1 VTKDSTDGTDPVGAE
16 VTAPAGDA
24 AEQTVD
30 ERPQTDQPR
39 TDQPAGVAGP
49 GQAGTEGEVER
60 PGVVIRDKRK
70 VRVPDKA
77 PDGVRGAEPAEPTP
91 TPAVE
96 VTPADTVEEPAGTA
110 LGAELEALRRDLD
123 ELTKDLQRI
132 TAEYANYRKR
142 VDRDRG
148 LVAEQATG
156 VVLVSLLPVLDD
168 IDRARE
174 HGDLVGPFGSVA
186 EQLVNALTK
195 FGLTPFGEKGDTFD
209 PTRHEA
215 VTHEISAEVKE
226 PTCVGIMRRGY
237 LLGDRLLRPALVAVA
252 DPE

>member
-1 VTKDSTDGTDPVGAE
+1 VSKDKTDGTDPVGAE
-16 VTAPAGDA
+16 VTEPTGEAAKAKSTPASE
-24 AEQTVD
+24 AE
-30 ERPQTDQPR
+30 
-39 TDQPAGVAGP
+39 
-49 GQAGTEGEVER
+49 TEQ

-70 VRVPDKA
+70 VRDPGKTTEPVEASA
-77 PDGVRGAEPAEPTP
+77 PETKPEPEETP
-91 TPAVE
+91 Q
-96 VTPADTVEEPAGTA
+96 EEPAAPDPAGSV
-110 LGAELEALRRDLD
+110 LGAELEAMRTSVD
-123 ELTKDLQRI
+123 ELTGDLQRI

-156 VVLVSLLPVLDD
+156 TVLAALLPVLDD

-215 VTHEISAEVKE
+215 VTHETSAEVTE
-226 PTCVGIMRRGY
+226 PTCVGILRRGY